1 VINISFI
8 VAKLILFTGKGGVG
22 KSSVSAATA
31 FYHANQGFKVLL
43 VSSDPAHSTEDVVGK
58 SVGTTPTF
66 IKDNLWAMNISS
78 QKEAEYFLNQIE
90 NYFENTVTKWF
101 PGFDTKL
108 LTEWATF
115 PGMDEV
121 FALEKITELTQS
133 IDYDLIVFDTAPTGH
148 TLKALTT
155 PDSMNRFILRIIR
168 MRSKIEKIKTLFLKK
183 DDTDKMIAFLQN
195 TIDRIER
202 IKTLLKDD
210 RFVSFNLVSIATEA
224 GFQECIKTI
233 NFLNANNFSVDNVV
247 INHLVPDFEEDVWE
261 ASATN
266 KAVSLI
272 KMEYELQRPY
282 RVKYHQLCEH
292 ERINLVGLYKVPF
305 QPMGERLNDFSKLI
319 WNENGMDYICEKSFE
334 IIEGDDETIELT
346 LKIPNVDLIKI
357 NSFSYKIDWNEY
369 QFPKELED
377 YKTLKSRKIKN
388 GYKIIMERK

>member
-1 VINISFI
+1 VLRQSFI

-31 FYHANQGFKVLL
+31 FHHANEGFKVLL

-58 SVGTTPTF
+58 SVGTTPTL

-78 QKEAEYFLNQIE
+78 QKEAEYFLTQIE
-90 NYFENTVTKWF
+90 SYFENTVTKWF
-101 PGFDTKL
+101 PGFDSKL

-133 IDYDLIVFDTAPTGH
+133 IEYDLIVFDTAPTGH

-168 MRSKIEKIKTLFLKK
+168 MRSKIEKLKTFFIKK
-183 DDTDKMIAFLQN
+183 DDTDKMIQFLQN

-202 IKTLLKDD
+202 IKKLLKDD

-233 NFLNANNFSVDNVV
+233 NFLKANNFSINNVV

-272 KMEYELQRPY
+272 KMEHELQKPY
-282 RVKYHQLCEH
+282 RIKYQQLCES
-292 ERINLVGLYKVPF
+292 ENINLVGLYKVPF
-305 QPMGERLNDFSKLI
+305 QPMGERLNDFCKLI
-319 WNENGMDYICEKSFE
+319 WNSKGMDYVCEKSFE
-334 IIEGDDETIELT
+334 ITEGDGETLELI
-346 LKIPNVDLIKI
+346 LKIPNTDLLKL
-357 NSFSYKIDWNEY
+357 NSDGYNIDWNHY
-369 QFPKELED
+369 KFPFELRD
-377 YKTLKSRKIKN
+377 YKILNSRKLKN
-388 GYKIIMERK
+388 GYKIIFER

>member
-1 VINISFI
+1 VLRQSFI

-31 FYHANQGFKVLL
+31 FHHANEGFKVLL

-58 SVGTTPTF
+58 SVGTTPTL

-78 QKEAEYFLNQIE
+78 QKEAEYFLTQIE
-90 NYFENTVTKWF
+90 SYFENTVTKWF
-101 PGFDTKL
+101 PGFDSKL

-133 IDYDLIVFDTAPTGH
+133 IEYDLIVFDTAPTGH

-168 MRSKIEKIKTLFLKK
+168 MRSKIEKLKTFFIKK
-183 DDTDKMIAFLQN
+183 DDTDKMIQFLQN

-202 IKTLLKDD
+202 IKKLLKDD

-233 NFLNANNFSVDNVV
+233 NFLKANNFSINNVV

-272 KMEYELQRPY
+272 KMEYELQKPY
-282 RVKYHQLCEH
+282 RIKYQQLCES
-292 ERINLVGLYKVPF
+292 ENINLVGLYKVPF
-305 QPMGERLNDFSKLI
+305 QPMGERLNDFCKLI
-319 WNENGMDYICEKSFE
+319 WNSKGMDYVCEKSFE
-334 IIEGDDETIELT
+334 ITEGNGETLELI
-346 LKIPNVDLIKI
+346 LKIPNTDLLKL
-357 NSFSYKIDWNEY
+357 NSDGYNIDWNHY
-369 QFPKELED
+369 KFPSELRD
-377 YKTLKSRKIKN
+377 YEILHSRKLKN
-388 GYKIIMERK
+388 GYKIIFEN